1 MTNDTPE
8 TGTSIIL
15 APGTSLESLLSID
28 KGLDFVLDQI
38 ERDARAEVADLTTP
52 KGRKAVASL
61 AYRVAQSKSALDAA
75 GKAMNAEARKK
86 IDVVDAQR
94 RAARERLDTLRDEIR
109 DPLTAWETADEKR
122 IADHKLAMG
131 AFYLHR
137 VTAMNTVEKIQEVV
151 NDAQTASVRNWE
163 EFADEADAMAGPAF
177 DKFKSDLEAA
187 KERERQ
193 AEELAS
199 LKADAEARQIAD
211 DERERQAVLERD
223 RIAQEEADR
232 IEAKRVEDERVEAER
247 VAAEKAQADKL
258 AAAQAEKERAER
270 EARAIDEARQEAI
283 ENARRDKA
291 EAEERHNSELRAA
304 DERLKAVAQAE
315 RDRVAKAKEDEDKA
329 RAKREA
335 DKKHMFRIRGE
346 ITKALE
352 HYAGPRMEDIAQAII
367 DGKIPHVTATI

>member
-28 KGLDFVLDQI
+28 KGLDPVLDQI
-38 ERDARAEVADLTTP
+38 ERDARAEVADLTTA

-122 IADHKLAMG
+122 IADHRIAMS
-131 AFYLHR
+131 AFDLNR
-137 VTAMNTVEKIQEVV
+137 VTAMNAVEEIQSAI
-151 NDAQTASVRNWE
+151 DSAQTVSLRDWE
-163 EFADEADAMAGPAF
+163 EFADEADAMAGAALA
-177 DKFKSDLEAA
+177 KFECDLEAA

-199 LKADAEARQIAD
+199 LKADAEARKIAD

-232 IEAKRVEDERVEAER
+232 I
-247 VAAEKAQADKL
+247 AAEKAQADKL

-270 EARAIDEARQEAI
+270 EARAIDEVRQEAI

-315 RDRVAKAKEDEDKA
+315 RDRVAKAKEDEGKA

-335 DKKHMFRIRGE
+335 DKKHVFRIRGE
-346 ITKALE
+346 ITKALQSIE
-352 HYAGPRMEDIAQAII
+352 GQRMEDIAQAII

>member
-28 KGLDFVLDQI
+28 KGLDPVLDQI
-38 ERDARAEVADLTTP
+38 ERDARAEVSDLTTP

-61 AYRVAQSKSALDAA
+61 AFKVSKSKSALDAA

-109 DPLTAWETADEKR
+109 DPLTAWEAVDEQR
-122 IADHKLAMG
+122 IANHKQAMG

-137 VTAMNTVEKIQEVV
+137 VTPMNTVEKIQEVL
-151 NDAQTASVRNWE
+151 NDAQTASVRDWE

-177 DKFKSDLEAA
+177 DKFKSDLQAA
-187 KERERQ
+187 KDREWQ
-193 AEELAS
+193 AEELTKLRAQ
-199 LKADAEARQIAD
+199 AEARQIAD

-247 VAAEKAQADKL
+247 IAAEKAKADEL
-258 AAAQAEKERAER
+258 AAAQAEKERHER
-270 EARAIDEARQEAI
+270 YSRE
-283 ENARRDKA
+283 
-291 EAEERHNSELRAA
+291 A
-304 DERLKAVAQAE
+304 DERQRAALQAE
-315 RDRVAKAKEDEDKA
+315 RDRMAKAKEDEDKA

>member
-15 APGTSLESLLSID
+15 APGTSLKSLLSID
-28 KGLDFVLDQI
+28 KGLDPVLDQI

-61 AYRVAQSKSALDAA
+61 AYRVAQSKSALDAV

-109 DPLTAWETADEKR
+109 DPLTAWEAADEKR
-122 IADHKLAMG
+122 IADHRIAMS
-131 AFYLHR
+131 AFDLNR
-137 VTAMNTVEKIQEVV
+137 VTAMNAVEEIQSAI
-151 NDAQTASVRNWE
+151 DSAQTVSLRDWE
-163 EFADEADAMAGPAF
+163 EFADEADAMAGAALA
-177 DKFKSDLEAA
+177 KFECDLEAA

-199 LKADAEARQIAD
+199 LKADAEARKIAD

-247 VAAEKAQADKL
+247 IAAEKAKADQL
-258 AAAQAEKERAER
+258 AAAQAEKERHER
-270 EARAIDEARQEAI
+270 YSRE
-283 ENARRDKA
+283 
-291 EAEERHNSELRAA
+291 A
-304 DERLKAVAQAE
+304 DERQRAALQAE
-315 RDRVAKAKEDEDKA
+315 RDRIAKAKDDEDKA

-335 DKKHMFRIRGE
+335 DKKHVFRIRGE

-352 HYAGPRMEDIAQAII
+352 NYAGPRMEDIAQAII